1 MGKRIPGSRMSLKV
15 FHIVFVSVAGLFL
28 ALFALWALLFAP
40 GLDRGPAV
48 ALGVVAAVALAALIA
63 AERRVLAS
71 LPRRTR

>member
-1 MGKRIPGSRMSLKV
+1 MSLKV
-15 FHIVFVSVAGLFL
+15 FHVIFVSVAGLFL

-48 ALGVVAAVALAALIA
+48 ALGVGAAVALAALIA

-71 LPRRTR
+71 LPRRMR

>member
-1 MGKRIPGSRMSLKV
+1 MSLKV

-28 ALFALWALLFAP
+28 ALFALWALLLAP

-48 ALGVVAAVALAALIA
+48 ALGVVAAAALAALIA